1 MFRWVEIEKFD
12 GGYAHTEGIAIGKE
26 SLNMIRYGVNI
37 RTRAGNVMQR
47 KGSSVYCDFS
57 LAPAIMGE
65 EIKVLYEYQR
75 EDFSGADTDI
85 WNSIVFSLDGSGL
98 LYYVE
103 PDTFPNVSVLI
114 NSGDALSSHDFYA
127 VVYFD
132 HMFFGTGRDTIKSWD
147 GLTWSNAGITKP
159 AAAPGVVAAAGALT
173 GYRNYKYTYYK
184 STDPYSKESD
194 ASDVATVNMAA
205 GLRSC
210 HMALV
215 SSTDAQ
221 VTHIKIYAT
230 ETYLDPLVPNTD
242 FYLLSYQ
249 TNATIT
255 LHDNVLDSSLING
268 AIYDITD
275 RGVPP
280 KVKYMLLSDNRIFG
294 AGDID
299 NPSIIYYSEP
309 GKPWYW
315 PVNNWDEI
323 SRDDGDVITGLGS
336 IGQTRYIFKQ
346 NSIWE
351 WTGDP
356 ESVTPIRA
364 VERPDATQN
373 MTRLGV
379 GCIAPRSL
387 ASWGNTLI
395 FKASDDHV
403 YMLTTDQLIKL
414 SEYIQPDIETL
425 SNNAVACIHNDYYII
440 GSAGGTRVLVCDL
453 RRGKTGWEGYDSG
466 VSANCFL
473 VDHNGYCLGSD
484 NDQIIQ
490 YYNETETQDQG
501 LDFFKTFQ
509 PAYVKIGRAN
519 REGIARAMVVECS
532 DQSCN
537 LTTELYTE
545 DGIVAIDDS
554 VYELTEAVHYLGG
567 KRADFMSVRVQWEG
581 TVVIEK
587 VSYAWRYSR
596 KH

>member
-1 MFRWVEIEKFD
+1 VFRWVEIEKFD
-12 GGYAHTEGIAIGKE
+12 GGYAHTNGIAIGKE
-26 SLNMIRYGVNI
+26 SLNMIRYGQNI
-37 RTRAGNVMQR
+37 RTRSGAVEQR
-47 KGSSVYCDFS
+47 DGTLDYCDFS

-65 EIKVLYEYQR
+65 TIEAIYEYQR
-75 EDFSGADTDI
+75 EGYSGADTDI
-85 WNSIVFSLDGSGL
+85 WSAIVFSLNGSGVI
-98 LYYVE
+98 YFVE
-103 PDTFPNVSVLI
+103 PDTYPNVAVPI
-114 NSGDALSSHDFYA
+114 NTGDALSSHDFYA

-147 GLTWSNAGITKP
+147 GITWSNAGIAKP

-173 GYRNYKYTYYK
+173 GYRRYKYTYYK
-184 STDPYSKESD
+184 STDPYPKESE
-194 ASDVATVNMAA
+194 ASAVATVDMSA

-268 AIYDITD
+268 AVYDITD

-315 PVNNWDEI
+315 PTNNWDEI

-373 MTRLGV
+373 MTRLGI
-379 GCIAPRSL
+379 GCRDPRTL
-387 ASWGNTLI
+387 CSWGNTLI
-395 FKASDDHV
+395 FRASDKHI
-403 YMLTTDQLIKL
+403 YMLTSDSLIQLSRYVETDINGFGWGA
-414 SEYIQPDIETL
+414 E
-425 SNNAVACIHNDYYII
+425 ACIHNDYYVV
-440 GSAGGTRVLVCDL
+440 GAGNRVLVCDL
-453 RRGKTGWEGYDSG
+453 RKGMFGWTGYDTNI
-466 VSANCFL
+466 APNCFL
-473 VDHNGYCLGSD
+473 VDHNGYCLGSED
-484 NDQIIQ
+484 DKIIR
-490 YYNETETQDQG
+490 YYNPSTL
-501 LDFFKTFQ
+501 LDNGVDMVKIFQ

-519 REGIARAMVVECS
+519 REGIARAVVVECS

-537 LTTELYTE
+537 LNVDLYTE
-545 DGIVAIDDS
+545 DGIVALDDS

-567 KRADFMSVRVQWEG
+567 KRADFISVRLQWEG
-581 TVVIEK
+581 AVVVEK
-587 VSYAWRYSR
+587 VSYGWRYSR
-596 KH
+596 RH